1 MKSTKKAFTL
11 VELIV
16 VITILAVLATVA
28 FISLTGYSQDA
39 KNSKVTSD
47 VRTLVSAVEAK
58 MTKDGTLPTTLITA
72 ATVFDDNTMVDGANN
87 QYASGAVISASSYAV
102 GEMNFQALGQN
113 GDDFNADGKK
123 YAVAGAGTYYQ
134 IAGEILEDAQFTA
147 VVKGNYVTWTGN
159 VVDSLLSTNVEND
172 YTALTNKSQ
181 SGSTQLY

>member
-58 MTKDGTLPTTLITA
+58 MTKDGTLPRTLVTTGA
-72 ATVFDDNTMVDGANN
+72 FDANTMVNGTGA
-87 QYASGAVISASSYAV
+87 YASGAILTTSNYAV
-102 GEMNFQALGQN
+102 GEMDFQALGQN

-147 VVKGNYVTWTGN
+147 VVKGNYVTWTGAN
-159 VVDSLLSTNVEND
+159 VVDSLLSTNVASD